1 MSGAGGTGLQRLDRW
16 LAELPG
22 GLDSYPNAQAKGSIV
37 RSLLAGQPIPEL
49 AARLP
54 GPVRRLATDPPVGSE
69 WVPEA
74 HFAALL
80 LGIADVR
87 GMTDAEVCGWARAH
101 NRALFESPA
110 YRILMEVMAPGALVR
125 FAGKRWENWHR
136 GTRLD
141 VEGVSDD
148 GVRLTLTFPA
158 RLYDDLLLRVFG
170 EAFAAALELSNA
182 ASPSVVIEARG
193 PEAARYL
200 ARW

>member
-1 MSGAGGTGLQRLDRW
+1 MSGAAGTGLERLERW

-22 GLDSYPNAQAKGSIV
+22 GLDAYPDAQAKGSIV
-37 RSLLAGQPIPEL
+37 KTLLAGQPVPEL

-54 GPVRRLATDPPVGSE
+54 APVARLAVDPPVGSE
-69 WVPEA
+69 WVPEV

-87 GMTDAEVCGWARAH
+87 GMSDADVCAWARAH

-136 GTRLD
+136 GTRLE

-148 GVRLTLTFPA
+148 GVRLTLTFPPW
-158 RLYDDLLLRVFG
+158 LYDGLLLRVFG
-170 EAFAAALELSNA
+170 EAFVAALELSKA
-182 ASPSVVIEARG
+182 ASPRVTIEKSG
-193 PEAARYL
+193 PDSARYL

>member
-22 GLDSYPNAQAKGSIV
+22 GLESYPQAQAKGSIV
-37 RSLLAGQPIPEL
+37 RSLLAGQPVPDL

-54 GPVRRLATDPPVGSE
+54 AQVGRLATDPPVGSE
-69 WVPEA
+69 WVPEV

-87 GMTDAEVCGWARAH
+87 GMSDAAVCAWARAH

-136 GTRLD
+136 GTRLEVD
-141 VEGVSDD
+141 GVSDD

-158 RLYDDLLLRVFG
+158 RLYDALLLRVFG
-170 EAFAAALELSNA
+170 EAFAAALELSKA
-182 ASPSVVIEARG
+182 TSPQVTIEESDPG
-193 PEAARYL
+193 SARYL
-200 ARW
+200 AQW